1 MNTKGG
7 LVALIIHAD
16 DFGITVEQSKAI
28 LELSDA
34 CGGHGAL
41 SSMSMF
47 ANSPAFKECA
57 ELVRPFVDAGKIK
70 LGLHLNIV
78 EGHPVSN
85 PDDVPLLVNERGTF
99 SHSFMGYLMASTLRT
114 GDRDGIREQLARE
127 FSEQIKRYLEAF
139 PDQRRNLRVDTHQH
153 THMVPLVHDALL
165 AACRRTDCLVTTA
178 RLPVE
183 PIGPHLKSP
192 RRIAAI
198 SPVNLVKDALLA
210 LLAPHCR
217 EDLEE
222 GSHDADFSG
231 IVLSGRMQKT
241 TPDLIA
247 DMEAQ
252 AAEQGRDLEVL
263 FHPISVPIEQCL
275 DPENLPFAQACASPN
290 RDAEAKLIASL
301 STRA

>member
-1 MNTKGG
+1 MKGR

-47 ANSPAFKECA
+47 ANSPAFNECA

-99 SHSFMGYLMASTLRT
+99 S
-114 GDRDGIREQLARE
+114 
-127 FSEQIKRYLEAF
+127 
-139 PDQRRNLRVDTHQH
+139 
-153 THMVPLVHDALL
+153 
-165 AACRRTDCLVTTA
+165 DCLVTTA

-217 EDLEE
+217 KDLEG
-222 GSHDADFSG
+222 GSHVADFSG
-231 IVLSGRMQKT
+231 IVLSGCMQKT
-241 TPDLIA
+241 TPSLIA
-247 DMEAQ
+247 DMEAR
-252 AAEQGRDLEVL
+252 AVERGRDLEVL
-263 FHPISVPIEQCL
+263 FHPISVPVEQCL

>member
-1 MNTKGG
+1 MNTKGR

-34 CGGHGAL
+34 CDGHGAL

-47 ANSPAFKECA
+47 ANSPAFNECA

-99 SHSFMGYLMASTLRT
+99 SHSFTGYLMASMLRT

-165 AACRRTDCLVTTA
+165 AACRRTDCLVTAA

-183 PIGPHLKSP
+183 PVGPHLGG
-192 RRIAAI
+192 
-198 SPVNLVKDALLA
+198 
-210 LLAPHCR
+210 C
-217 EDLEE
+217 
-222 GSHDADFSG
+222 
-231 IVLSGRMQKT
+231 
-241 TPDLIA
+241 
-247 DMEAQ
+247 
-252 AAEQGRDLEVL
+252 
-263 FHPISVPIEQCL
+263 
-275 DPENLPFAQACASPN
+275 
-290 RDAEAKLIASL
+290 
-301 STRA
+301 

>member
-1 MNTKGG
+1 M
-7 LVALIIHAD
+7 ALIIHAD

-139 PDQRRNLRVDTHQH
+139 PDQRRNLRRHASTHAH
-153 THMVPLVHDALL
+153 GAPRARC
-165 AACRRTDCLVTTA
+165 APGCLPA
-178 RLPVE
+178 HRLPGHDRT
-183 PIGPHLKSP
+183 PSRGADRP
-192 RRIAAI
+192 
-198 SPVNLVKDALLA
+198 
-210 LLAPHCR
+210 AP
-217 EDLEE
+217 
-222 GSHDADFSG
+222 
-231 IVLSGRMQKT
+231 
-241 TPDLIA
+241 
-247 DMEAQ
+247 
-252 AAEQGRDLEVL
+252 
-263 FHPISVPIEQCL
+263 
-275 DPENLPFAQACASPN
+275 
-290 RDAEAKLIASL
+290 
-301 STRA
+301 

>member
-1 MNTKGG
+1 MKGR

-47 ANSPAFKECA
+47 ANSPAFSECA

-114 GDRDGIREQLARE
+114 GDRDGIRRVSVLTALTMLA
-127 FSEQIKRYLEAF
+127 
-139 PDQRRNLRVDTHQH
+139 T
-153 THMVPLVHDALL
+153 LV
-165 AACRRTDCLVTTA
+165 
-178 RLPVE
+178 
-183 PIGPHLKSP
+183 
-192 RRIAAI
+192 
-198 SPVNLVKDALLA
+198 
-210 LLAPHCR
+210 
-217 EDLEE
+217 ED
-222 GSHDADFSG
+222 
-231 IVLSGRMQKT
+231 
-241 TPDLIA
+241 
-247 DMEAQ
+247 
-252 AAEQGRDLEVL
+252 
-263 FHPISVPIEQCL
+263 
-275 DPENLPFAQACASPN
+275 
-290 RDAEAKLIASL
+290 
-301 STRA
+301 

>member
-1 MNTKGG
+1 MNTKGR

-47 ANSPAFKECA
+47 ANSPAFNECA

-114 GDRDGIREQLARE
+114 SVFRRERIHLSMTVRAQSAGVRPLGAKPSMLA
-127 FSEQIKRYLEAF
+127 
-139 PDQRRNLRVDTHQH
+139 
-153 THMVPLVHDALL
+153 
-165 AACRRTDCLVTTA
+165 
-178 RLPVE
+178 
-183 PIGPHLKSP
+183 
-192 RRIAAI
+192 
-198 SPVNLVKDALLA
+198 
-210 LLAPHCR
+210 
-217 EDLEE
+217 
-222 GSHDADFSG
+222 
-231 IVLSGRMQKT
+231 
-241 TPDLIA
+241 
-247 DMEAQ
+247 
-252 AAEQGRDLEVL
+252 
-263 FHPISVPIEQCL
+263 
-275 DPENLPFAQACASPN
+275 
-290 RDAEAKLIASL
+290 
-301 STRA
+301 